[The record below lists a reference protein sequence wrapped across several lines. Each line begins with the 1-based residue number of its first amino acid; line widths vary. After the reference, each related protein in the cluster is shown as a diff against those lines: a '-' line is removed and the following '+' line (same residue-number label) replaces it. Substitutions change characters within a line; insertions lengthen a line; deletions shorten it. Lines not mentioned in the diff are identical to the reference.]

1 MRSAEADT
9 SSSGAVVSVAV
20 EAAAAAVVVS
30 SAPQRTMEEAG
41 QTMAK
46 RATVAEDSAIPE
58 PSIQT
63 YHQVNGEAVK
73 CILNGGEIVIFVQ
86 NPQPVHGETSTPQD
100 PKNET
105 GTSPDL
111 QKVT

>member
-20 EAAAAAVVVS
+20 EAAAVVVS